1 MLTTNYKLLMTNKNI
16 LVFKVKDAKEF
27 PLRNY
32 FNCRA
37 YRLVAMLQSD
47 LMAVWNLL
55 DRILDGKDASRKT
68 LKA

>member
-1 MLTTNYKLLMTNKNI
+1 MTNKNI
-16 LVFKVKDAKEF
+16 LGFKVKDAKEF

-32 FNCRA
+32 FNCRV

-55 DRILDGKDASRKT
+55 DRILDGKDA
-68 LKA
+68 